1 MSPVDSNHVT
11 KKVCMLTTVSATM
24 KTFILEQAKYQQAHS
39 NGALDITLVCSP
51 DDPDF
56 AKLVPDSLRFV
67 PIETTRGMSL
77 SAIKSIWALYRFF
90 RRERFDMVHYI
101 TINVS
106 FCASIAA
113 RLARVPVRLYSQWG
127 LRFQGFTGLG
137 RKLMMLVEKF
147 ICRNST
153 FVTTDSRDSLA
164 ICRELGIYGEDNSAV
179 VWNGSPNGI
188 DFQKFDVNHKP
199 RWRQEKRDELG
210 VPQDAFA
217 FGYMGRITRDKGIN
231 ELFSAAKIVLEKY
244 PDVHLIIIGPK
255 DNAEPICEEQF
266 DWSLTQERIH
276 YTGFTTQVEQYAAA
290 LDVSILP
297 SYREGFGN
305 VIIEAE
311 AMEVPVIVT
320 NISGARS
327 AMVDH
332 ETGLLVEVKNVDALV
347 DAMEYLY
354 LNPAERLRMGKNGPS
369 FVRGSFDQQVLYE
382 KKMEVKYRLLGLPYP
397 PGVD

>member
-1 MSPVDSNHVT
+1 MNEAIVNNAA

-24 KTFILEQAKYQQAHS
+24 KTFILEQAKYQQARS

-51 DDPDF
+51 DPAF
-56 AKLVPDSLRFV
+56 EKLVPGALRFV

-77 SAIKSIWALYRFF
+77 SAVRSIWALYRFF
-90 RRERFDMVHYI
+90 RDEKFDMVHYI

-127 LRFQGFTGLG
+127 LRFQGFTGLR
-137 RKLMMLVEKF
+137 RKLMLLVEKA

-164 ICRELGIYGEDNSAV
+164 ICRALGIYGENNSAV

-188 DFQKFDVNHKP
+188 DFNKFDLAKKP
-199 RWRQEKRDELG
+199 LWRREKRAELG
-210 VPQDAFA
+210 VPEEAFA

-231 ELFSAAKIVLEKY
+231 ELFSAAKIILEKY
-244 PDVHLIIIGPK
+244 PEAHLIIIGPK
-255 DNAEPICEEQF
+255 DNAEPICEDRF
-266 DWSLTQERIH
+266 NWSLTQERIH
-276 YTGFTTQVEQYAAA
+276 YTGFTTQVERYASA

-320 NISGARS
+320 NISGART
-327 AMVDH
+327 AMKDG
-332 ETGLLVEVKNVDALV
+332 ETGLLVEVKSVEALV
-347 DAMEYLY
+347 SAMERLY
-354 LNPAERLRMGKNGPS
+354 QNPGERLRMGKNGPA
-369 FVRGSFDQQVLYE
+369 FVRGSFDQQILYE
-382 KKMEVKYRLLGLPYP
+382 KKLEVKYRLLGLPYP
-397 PGVD
+397 PEK